1 MSQQSVSEFDIL
13 EDNSSN
19 STVKNAT
26 QLNIVID
33 YDIGE
38 CDDDDFKSF
47 PCMGM
52 YL

>member
-13 EDNSSN
+13 EGNG
-19 STVKNAT
+19 TVKNAT
-26 QLNIVID
+26 QLNIIID